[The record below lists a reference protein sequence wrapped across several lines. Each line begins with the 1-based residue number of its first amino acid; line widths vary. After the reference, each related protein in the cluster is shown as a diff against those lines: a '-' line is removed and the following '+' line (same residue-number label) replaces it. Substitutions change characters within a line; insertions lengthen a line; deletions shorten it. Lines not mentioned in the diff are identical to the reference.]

1 MATPSKQ
8 RKPHIVELL
17 PRDGLQTMVH
27 ESAWTPPTTAQ
38 KVEFIRRAAAA
49 GVPEIEITGFVH
61 PKVIPQL
68 ADADAVAR
76 QTAGM
81 TGVTLRALVP
91 NLKGAMRAFD
101 AGMRKV
107 SCLVV
112 ASETYQ
118 RKNSNMSIE
127 ENKQDIERI
136 VGLARRDGHAVDV
149 GMGICFLCPYEGPVP
164 LGRVIDLIDY
174 FVSLGIDEISIAD
187 SIGHAGPSDVT
198 ERVDAILQKHPH
210 LKLGLHLH
218 DMSGMAIANVHAGW
232 KAGATSFEACT
243 GGYGGGIAMPVSVNG
258 MGNVPTEDVVNLFH
272 TIGEDTGV
280 DLAALRAAG
289 AWFAGVI
296 GVPSRA
302 RVARNGTYDDLL
314 VIGRRLLKEQKEQ
327 EQAETSMKESA

>member
-1 MATPSKQ
+1 MVT
-8 RKPHIVELL
+8 RRTPHIVELL

-27 ESAWTPPTTAQ
+27 ESGWTPPTTAQ
-38 KVEFIRRAAAA
+38 KVELIRRIAAA

-61 PKVIPQL
+61 PKIIPQL
-68 ADADAVAR
+68 ADAEEVAR
-76 QTAGM
+76 QTAGLP
-81 TGVTLRALVP
+81 GVTLRALVP
-91 NLKGAMRAFD
+91 NLKGALRAFD
-101 AGMRKV
+101 AGVRKL
-107 SCLVV
+107 SCLIV

-127 ENKQDIERI
+127 ENKKDIQRI
-136 VGLARRDGHAVDV
+136 VELCRREGIEIDV

-164 LGRVIDLIDY
+164 AERVLALIDH

-187 SIGHAGPSDVT
+187 SIGHAGPKAVA
-198 ERVDAILQKHPH
+198 ERADAILQKHPG

-218 DMSGMAIANVHAGW
+218 DMSGMAIANVYSGW
-232 KAGATSFEACT
+232 KAGVSSFEACT

-272 TIGEDTGV
+272 TIDEDTGV

-289 AWFAGVI
+289 AWFAEVI

-302 RVARNGTYDDLL
+302 RVARNGTYGDLL
-314 VIGRRLLKEQKEQ
+314 SIGRRLLEEQR
-327 EQAETSMKESA
+327 

>member
-1 MATPSKQ
+1 MAGK
-8 RKPHIVELL
+8 RKPRIVELL

-27 ESAWTPPTTAQ
+27 ESSWTPPTTEQ

-61 PKVIPQL
+61 PRVIPQL
-68 ADADAVAR
+68 ADAEEVAR
-76 QTAGM
+76 RTADIPN
-81 TGVTLRALVP
+81 VVLRALVP

-101 AGMRKV
+101 AGVRKL
-107 SCLVV
+107 SCLIV

-127 ENKQDIERI
+127 ENKEDIARI
-136 VGLARRDGHAVDV
+136 VQLAQREGLEVDI
-149 GMGICFLCPYEGPVP
+149 GMGICFLCPYEGEVP
-164 LGRVIDLIDY
+164 IERLMGLIDY
-174 FVSLGIDEISIAD
+174 FVSLGVHEISIAD
-187 SIGHAGPSDVT
+187 SIGHAGPAQVAQ
-198 ERVDAILQKHPH
+198 RVDAILQRHPE

-218 DMSGMAIANVHAGW
+218 DMSGLAISNVYAGW
-232 KAGATSFEACT
+232 QAGATSFEACT

-272 TIGEDTGV
+272 TMGEDTGV

-289 AWFAGVI
+289 DWFAGVI

-302 RVARNGTYDDLL
+302 RVQRNGTYDDLL
-314 VIGRRLLKEQKEQ
+314 AIGTRLLKEQ
-327 EQAETSMKESA
+327 AP